1 MRRDE
6 KVRGRGMRA
15 VPQRMRAVP
24 QRMTGMRGRVA
35 KHPQMECPQTA
46 GQLMAGRLTVGQL
59 EELSGLI
66 GHLVMDQPTMAG
78 LQKTDILTRTAGQ
91 MMFLPRPNAQLSPL
105 LHSCS
110 SWQFQHTSFRFSAVS
125 SYLEQNVLFTKF
137 H

>member
-6 KVRGRGMRA
+6 KVRGLGMRA
-15 VPQRMRAVP
+15 VPQRMTAVP
-24 QRMTGMRGRVA
+24 QRMTGMRGRGA
-35 KHPQMECPQTA
+35 THPQMECPPTA

-91 MMFLPRPNAQLSPL
+91 MMFLPRPNAQLIPL

>member
-1 MRRDE
+1 M
-6 KVRGRGMRA
+6 RGRGMRA
-15 VPQRMRAVP
+15 VPQRMA
-24 QRMTGMRGRVA
+24 GMRGRVA
-35 KHPQMECPQTA
+35 KHPQMECPPTA

-66 GHLVMDQPTMAG
+66 GHLVMDQPTTGQPTMAG
-78 LQKTDILTRTAGQ
+78 LQMTDILTRTAGQ
-91 MMFLPRPNAQLSPL
+91 MMFLPRPNAQLIPL

>member
-15 VPQRMRAVP
+15 VPQRMA
-24 QRMTGMRGRVA
+24 GMRGRVA
-35 KHPQMECPQTA
+35 KYPQMECPPTA

-91 MMFLPRPNAQLSPL
+91 MMFLPRPNAQLIPL